1 MVFNKIFRKQMS
13 EPVNQNTFL
22 IGIQKARITSEDGLG
37 LYLVKYA
44 AGWLKEVFHF
54 TRCILKDIFKRR
66 FFKES
71 AIHQNESD
79 ILQSAVILF
88 FYSQL
93 LRNFFNNSILVSW
106 KSIVHFPVTCDVSS
120 FSFFLKNIRKLSPA
134 EKY

>member
-1 MVFNKIFRKQMS
+1 MS
-13 EPVNQNTFL
+13 KPVNQNTFL
-22 IGIQKARITSEDGLG
+22 IGIQKARITSEDGLA

-66 FFKES
+66 FFKAS
-71 AIHQNESD
+71 AIHQHESG
-79 ILQSAVILF
+79 ILQSAVNLF

-93 LRNFFNNSILVSW
+93 LQNLLNNSILVSW
-106 KSIVHFPVTCDVSS
+106 RSIVHFPVTRDVSS
-120 FSFFLKNIRKLSPA
+120 SSFFLKNIRKLSPA